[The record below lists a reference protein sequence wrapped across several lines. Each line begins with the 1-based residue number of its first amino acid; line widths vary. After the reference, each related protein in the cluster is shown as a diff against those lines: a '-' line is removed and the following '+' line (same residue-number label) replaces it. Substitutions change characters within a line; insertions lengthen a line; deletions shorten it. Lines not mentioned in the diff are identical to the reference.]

1 MFQTITFFFMESK
14 SFLVFG
20 KNGWIGG
27 MVIKQLRDRG
37 FTVYEAESR
46 LENTQDVCAELDR
59 VKPDYVMNA
68 AGLVCSSCCS

>member
-1 MFQTITFFFMESK
+1 
-14 SFLVFG
+14 
-20 KNGWIGG
+20 
-27 MVIKQLRDRG
+27 MVIKHLRDRG

-68 AGLVCSSCCS
+68 AGLVCSSCCSYD

>member
-1 MFQTITFFFMESK
+1 MESK

-68 AGLVCSSCCS
+68 AGLVCFSCCCYD

>member
-1 MFQTITFFFMESK
+1 
-14 SFLVFG
+14 
-20 KNGWIGG
+20 

-46 LENTQDVCAELDR
+46 LENTQDVCTELDT

-68 AGLVCSSCCS
+68 AGLVCSSCCCYD

>member
-1 MFQTITFFFMESK
+1 
-14 SFLVFG
+14 
-20 KNGWIGG
+20 

-68 AGLVCSSCCS
+68 AGLVCSSDCCYD

>member
-1 MFQTITFFFMESK
+1 
-14 SFLVFG
+14 
-20 KNGWIGG
+20 

-68 AGLVCSSCCS
+68 AGLVCSSYCCYD

>member
-1 MFQTITFFFMESK
+1 MESK

-37 FTVYEAESR
+37 FVVYEAESR

-68 AGLVCSSCCS
+68 AGLVCSSCCCYD

>member
-1 MFQTITFFFMESK
+1 MESK

-68 AGLVCSSCCS
+68 AGLVCSSDCCYD

>member
-1 MFQTITFFFMESK
+1 
-14 SFLVFG
+14 
-20 KNGWIGG
+20 

-68 AGLVCSSCCS
+68 AGLVCSSCRSYE

>member
-1 MFQTITFFFMESK
+1 MESK

-46 LENTQDVCAELDR
+46 LENTQDVCAELD
-59 VKPDYVMNA
+59 
-68 AGLVCSSCCS
+68 

>member
-1 MFQTITFFFMESK
+1 MESK

-46 LENTQDVCAELDR
+46 LENTQDVCAQLDR

-68 AGLVCSSCCS
+68 AGLVCSSGCS

>member
-1 MFQTITFFFMESK
+1 M
-14 SFLVFG
+14 FG

-68 AGLVCSSCCS
+68 AGLVRSSCCSYD

>member
-1 MFQTITFFFMESK
+1 MESK

-27 MVIKQLRDRG
+27 MVIKLLRDRG

-68 AGLVCSSCCS
+68 AGLVCSSWCCYD

>member
-1 MFQTITFFFMESK
+1 M
-14 SFLVFG
+14 FG

-68 AGLVCSSCCS
+68 AGLVCSSCRSYE